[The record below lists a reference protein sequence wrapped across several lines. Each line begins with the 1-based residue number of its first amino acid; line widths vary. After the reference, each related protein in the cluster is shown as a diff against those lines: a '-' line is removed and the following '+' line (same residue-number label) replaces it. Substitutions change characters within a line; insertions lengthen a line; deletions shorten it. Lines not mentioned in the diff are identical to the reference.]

1 MCNCVMCMLILIP
14 QHSVPLCGPNGRG
27 ISVPT
32 LHFPFSVRA
41 PFDMIMRAVSPLSLT
56 RVTFYTDTL
65 NIYTQRDGD
74 KTFVFVSTRV
84 LKPPT
89 LNCLM
94 MSGDAKP
101 GRGRSWSE
109 KQWLGQLIALLPS
122 LTVNVLRTN
131 QRSSLTLMLTVITPT
146 SHVCTHTCRFTN

>member
-1 MCNCVMCMLILIP
+1 MQVHDVMIIPVTPLPDLTLGSRPISVLFIFNVFCICVMCMLILIP
-14 QHSVPLCGPNGRG
+14 QYSVPLCGPNGRG

-41 PFDMIMRAVSPLSLT
+41 SFDVSPLSLT

-101 GRGRSWSE
+101 GRGRSWSD
-109 KQWLGQLIALLPS
+109 KQ
-122 LTVNVLRTN
+122 
-131 QRSSLTLMLTVITPT
+131 
-146 SHVCTHTCRFTN
+146 

>member
-1 MCNCVMCMLILIP
+1 MQVHDVMIIRHLPVTPLPDLTLGSTPLSVLFIFNVFCICVMCMLILIP
-14 QHSVPLCGPNGRG
+14 QYSVPLCGPNGRG

-101 GRGRSWSE
+101 GRGRSWSD
-109 KQWLGQLIALLPS
+109 KQ
-122 LTVNVLRTN
+122 
-131 QRSSLTLMLTVITPT
+131 
-146 SHVCTHTCRFTN
+146 

>member
-1 MCNCVMCMLILIP
+1 MCNVYVDFDSTVLG
-14 QHSVPLCGPNGRG
+14 PLCGPNGRG

-41 PFDMIMRAVSPLSLT
+41 PFDVIMRAASPLSLT
-56 RVTFYTDTL
+56 CVTFYTDTL
-65 NIYTQRDGD
+65 NIYTQRDGG

-101 GRGRSWSE
+101 GRGRSWSD
-109 KQWLGQLIALLPS
+109 KQ
-122 LTVNVLRTN
+122 
-131 QRSSLTLMLTVITPT
+131 
-146 SHVCTHTCRFTN
+146 

>member
-1 MCNCVMCMLILIP
+1 MQVQVHDVMIICHLPVTPLPDLTLGSTPLSVLCIFNVFCILMCNVYVDFDSTVLG
-14 QHSVPLCGPNGRG
+14 PLCGPNGRG
-27 ISVPT
+27 ILVPT

-41 PFDMIMRAVSPLSLT
+41 PFDVIMRAASPLSLT

-65 NIYTQRDGD
+65 NIYTQRDGG
-74 KTFVFVSTRV
+74 KIFVFVSTRV

-101 GRGRSWSE
+101 GRGRSWSD
-109 KQWLGQLIALLPS
+109 KQ
-122 LTVNVLRTN
+122 
-131 QRSSLTLMLTVITPT
+131 
-146 SHVCTHTCRFTN
+146 

>member
-1 MCNCVMCMLILIP
+1 MSNVYVDFDSTVLG
-14 QHSVPLCGPNGRG
+14 S
-27 ISVPT
+27 
-32 LHFPFSVRA
+32 SVRTQWKGDIGSN
-41 PFDMIMRAVSPLSLT
+41 FTLSIQRQSPVWCDYESCEPAALSLT

-65 NIYTQRDGD
+65 NIYTQCDRD

-101 GRGRSWSE
+101 GRGRSWSD

-122 LTVNVLRTN
+122 LTINVLRFY
-131 QRSSLTLMLTVITPT
+131 LTWLRWRLCPMYCWPIRGLPWPL
-146 SHVCTHTCRFTN
+146 C